1 MMNSDSIIT
10 TINSLFGNLFSSI
23 DSTIYAALDDITFI
37 DTDILNSYYFE
48 KVFGTTTSNGFLLVA
63 NSLLAGFV
71 LYYGITYLLSSLGI
85 MQDSIQ
91 KPSQFFFKILI
102 GGLLMNSSFFICE
115 FLIQLNSLISDG
127 IRSIGYDFLNV
138 NICFSDLI
146 NQLNAVIFLEE
157 NSSNIFSID
166 GLLKIIFSFSFFNII
181 FSYSIRYIMIKVFV
195 LISPF
200 AFLSISTPNTS
211 VFFKAW
217 LKSFIALLFVELLA
231 SIILIIMF
239 SLTYSSNDVTAKL
252 LLIGSLFALIKANSY
267 VREFIGGINTEI
279 SDSMYMLRTFMR

>member
-1 MMNSDSIIT
+1 MNKDAIIE

-23 DSTIYAALDDITFI
+23 DSTIYSALDNITFI
-37 DTDILNSYYFE
+37 NTDIFDSYYFE

-71 LYYGITYLLSSLGI
+71 LYYAITYLLSSLGVL
-85 MQDSIQ
+85 QDTVQ

-115 FLIQLNSLISDG
+115 FLIYLNSLISDA
-127 IRSIGYDFLNV
+127 IKSIGYNFLNV
-138 NICFSDLI
+138 NICFSELI
-146 NQLNAVIFLEE
+146 NQLNNIIFAETIS
-157 NSSNIFSID
+157 NNIFSID
-166 GLLKIIFSFSFFNII
+166 GILKIIFSFSFFNII
-181 FSYSIRYIMIKVFV
+181 FSYSVRYIMIKVFI

-211 VFFKAW
+211 TFFKSW
-217 LKSFIALLFVELLA
+217 LKSFLALLFIELLA

-239 SLTYSSNDVTAKL
+239 SITYSSKDITSKL
-252 LLIGSLFALIKANSY
+252 LLIGSLFALIKSNSY
-267 VREFIGGINTEI
+267 IKELIGGINTEI
-279 SDSMYMLRTFMR
+279 SDSMYMLRTFMK

>member
-1 MMNSDSIIT
+1 MNTDSIIT

-23 DSTIYAALDDITFI
+23 DSTIYTALDDITFI
-37 DTDILNSYYFE
+37 NTDILNSYYFE

-63 NSLLAGFV
+63 NSLLAGFA

-85 MQDSIQ
+85 MQDNVQ

-115 FLIQLNSLISDG
+115 FLIYLNSLISDG
-127 IRSIGYDFLNV
+127 IKSIGYDFLNA
-138 NICFSDLI
+138 NICFSELI
-146 NQLNAVIFLEE
+146 DQLNAVIFIET

-181 FSYSIRYIMIKVFV
+181 FSYSVRYIMIKVFV

-252 LLIGSLFALIKANSY
+252 LLIGSIFALIKANSY

>member
-1 MMNSDSIIT
+1 MINDSIIE
-10 TINSLFGNLFSSI
+10 TINSLFGSLFSSI
-23 DSTIYAALDDITFI
+23 DSTIYSALDDITFI
-37 DTDILNSYYFE
+37 NTDILNSYYFE
-48 KVFGTTTSNGFLLVA
+48 KIFGTTTSNGFLLVA
-63 NSLLAGFV
+63 NSLLVGFA

-85 MQDSIQ
+85 MQDSVQ
-91 KPSQFFFKILI
+91 KPSQFFFKLLI

-115 FLIQLNSLISDG
+115 FLIYLNSLISEG
-127 IRSIGYDFLNV
+127 VRAIGYDLLNV

-146 NQLNAVIFLEE
+146 DQLNAVIFLEA
-157 NSSNIFSID
+157 NSNNIFSID

-181 FSYSIRYIMIKVFV
+181 FSYSVRYIMIKVFI

-200 AFLSISTPNTS
+200 AFLSMSTPNTS

-231 SIILIIMF
+231 SVILIIMF
-239 SLTYSSNDVTAKL
+239 SITYSSKDVTAKL

-279 SDSMYMLRTFMR
+279 SDSMYMLRMFMR